1 MFNSEGYPFRFI
13 QCDPCR
19 DGTGHEC
26 TLVYKF
32 LSPDTGH
39 AYVVHAARHQGS
51 MYVVKFYSKRHRG
64 HDLKYQLMVNRGHV
78 AAILRTIADISIDI
92 LEHDRDASFA
102 MIGVRSVDTV
112 SGTMEPPVP
121 SRRYRIYRVFVSR
134 MFGSETFQHY
144 ELDRI
149 NAYALV
155 NRKRH
160 PDLEAAKARFL
171 VMFKA
176 TYPTLEV

>member
-13 QCDPCR
+13 QCNPCR

-26 TLVYKF
+26 TFIYKF

-39 AYVVHAARHQGS
+39 SYVVEAARHEGN
-51 MYVVKFYSKRHRG
+51 MYAVKFYSKRHRG

-78 AAILRTIADISIDI
+78 PAILRTIADISIDI
-92 LEHDRDASFA
+92 LGRDPGASFV
-102 MIGVRSVDTV
+102 MVGVRSVDTV

-134 MFGSETFQHY
+134 MFGPETFQHY
-144 ELDRI
+144 ELDRLS
-149 NAYALV
+149 AYALV

-160 PDLEAAKARFL
+160 PDLEAAKVRFL
-171 VMFKA
+171 AMFKA
-176 TYPTLEV
+176 SYPTLEV